1 MIIAFLFLFSYSNLY
16 SFLEFR
22 KGEKFDLIGD
32 FGELKDGILGVSV
45 RLRSWDKHFSVFS
58 NNYKVL
64 YSKNKISKYDKSI
77 LIIFDRDLGLNL
89 EFFGN
94 FICKDGKIFLMD
106 DSKVFDVVVFD
117 QYSGQIINPLF
128 VIKSRNNLNG
138 NFSFLGGGGNIFL
151 KDKDNAKFELKGDM
165 NLDLEF
171 GGYSLILNFSKKN
184 VGFLKPLNG
193 IYYFEIFLNNNS
205 IFRADF
211 QSIYLDS
218 NAYVLSESKDYQL
231 DIFNIKRDNGSI
243 EINNLE
249 FTNGRNEIKIKYG
262 DVYDA
267 NNSLIYRVTL
277 NG

>member
-1 MIIAFLFLFSYSNLY
+1 MIIAFLFLFSCSNLY
-16 SFLEFR
+16 SFFEFK
-22 KGEKFDLIGD
+22 KGEKFDLVGD
-32 FGELKDGILGVSV
+32 FGELKDGILGVGV
-45 RLRSWDKHFSVFS
+45 RLRAWDTHFSVFS
-58 NNYKVL
+58 NNYKIL
-64 YSKNKISKYDKSI
+64 YSKNKISKYDRSI
-77 LIIFDRDLGLNL
+77 LIIFDKDLGLNL

-94 FICKDGKIFLMD
+94 FIYKAGRIFLKD
-106 DSKVFDVVVFD
+106 DSKVFDIVVFD
-117 QYSGQIINPLF
+117 QYSGQIVNPLF

-138 NFSFLGGGGNIFL
+138 NFSFLGGNIFL
-151 KDKDNAKFELKGDM
+151 KDKDNTKFELKGDV

-171 GGYSLILNFSKKN
+171 GSYSLILNFSKNN
-184 VGFLKPLNG
+184 VGYSKSLNG
-193 IYYFEIFLNNNS
+193 IYYFEVFLNNKS

-211 QSIYLDS
+211 QSIYLEN
-218 NAYVLSESKDYQL
+218 NAYVISENKDYQL

-267 NNSLIYRVTL
+267 KNSLIYRFTL